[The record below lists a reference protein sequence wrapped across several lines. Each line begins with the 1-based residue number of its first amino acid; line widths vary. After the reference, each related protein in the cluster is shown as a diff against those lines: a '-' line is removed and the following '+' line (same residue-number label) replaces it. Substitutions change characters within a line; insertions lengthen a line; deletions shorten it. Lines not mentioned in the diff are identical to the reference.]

1 VDLRSQPTRGAGPL
15 RPPLDTRR
23 LWVTERGVGTALIYA
38 ALIASAVAFLFPI
51 VIMLL
56 DAIKPTPMITQTP
69 PVWRFP
75 PTLEHFHN
83 VLDIPSYPFGSYFRN
98 SVVVAV
104 VSTGITLIAGFL
116 AAYSMARYDTGGR
129 NFDFWILSTRMLPPA
144 VLLVPMYV
152 FFNHF
157 HLIDTVWALI
167 IVYMTVNVPLCA
179 WVLRSFIREIP
190 LELEESAQIDGAHLW
205 QVLLRI
211 VLPLAAPGLAAV
223 AVLSFIA
230 CWNEFFFALIF
241 TQANAVTLTKG
252 TAAFVGAYETQW
264 GEIAAATGI
273 GMIPPLMLGFAVQ
286 RYLVRGLS
294 LGAIKG

>member
-1 VDLRSQPTRGAGPL
+1 MQATLPRTAPAPRPRRRGP
-15 RPPLDTRR
+15 R
-23 LWVTERGVGTALIYA
+23 LGLAVTYLVL
-38 ALIASAVAFLFPI
+38 LVAIVFTLFPI
-51 VIMLL
+51 VVMLL
-56 DAIKPTPMITQTP
+56 DAIKPTPLITQTP
-69 PVWRFP
+69 PVWSFT

-83 VLDIPSYPFGSYFRN
+83 VLQIPSYPFGTYFRN
-98 SVVVAV
+98 SVVIAS
-104 VSTGITLIAGFL
+104 VSTAITLLASFL

-129 NFDFWILSTRMLPPA
+129 NFDFWILGTRMLPPA
-144 VLLVPMYV
+144 ALLIPMYV
-152 FFNHF
+152 FFNTF

-167 IVYMTVNVPLCA
+167 IVYMTVNIPLCV

-190 LELEESAQIDGAHLW
+190 FELEESAQIDGGHVW
-205 QVLLRI
+205 QILLRI
-211 VLPLAAPGLAAV
+211 IFPLTAPGLAAV

-241 TQANAVTLTKG
+241 TQINAVTLTKG

-273 GMIPPLMLGFAVQ
+273 GMIPPMLLGFAVQ

>member
-1 VDLRSQPTRGAGPL
+1 MEATVARSRTARQRQRSA
-15 RPPLDTRR
+15 R
-23 LWVTERGVGTALIYA
+23 LNPSLIPIYA
-38 ALIASAVAFLFPI
+38 VLLVAIVLALFPI
-51 VIMLL
+51 VVMML
-56 DAIKPTPMITQTP
+56 DSIKPTPLITATP
-69 PVWRFP
+69 PVWNFT

-83 VLDIPSYPFGSYFRN
+83 VLAIPSYPFGTYFGN
-98 SVVVAV
+98 SVIIAS
-104 VSTGITLIAGFL
+104 VSTAITLVASFL
-116 AAYSMARYDTGGR
+116 AAYSLARHDTGGR

-144 VLLVPMYV
+144 ALLIPMYV
-152 FFNHF
+152 FFNNF

-167 IVYMTVNVPLCA
+167 IVYMTFNIPLCV

-190 LELEESAQIDGAHLW
+190 YELEESAQIDGAPLW
-205 QVLLRI
+205 QILLRI
-211 VLPLAAPGLAAV
+211 IFPLTAPGLASV

-241 TQANAVTLTKG
+241 TQINAVTLTKG

-273 GMIPPLMLGFAVQ
+273 GMIPPMLLGFAVQ

-294 LGAIKG
+294 LGAVKG

>member
-1 VDLRSQPTRGAGPL
+1 MARAPRPHLIGP
-15 RPPLDTRR
+15 R
-23 LWVTERGVGTALIYA
+23 LGLALTYFV
-38 ALIASAVAFLFPI
+38 LLVAIVFTVFPI
-51 VIMLL
+51 VVMLL
-56 DAIKPTPMITQTP
+56 DAIKPTPLITQTP
-69 PVWRFP
+69 PVWTFS
-75 PTLEHFHN
+75 PTAEHFHN
-83 VLDIPSYPFGSYFRN
+83 VLQIPSYPFGAYFRN
-98 SVVVAV
+98 SVVVAS
-104 VSTGITLIAGFL
+104 VSTAVTLLASFL

-129 NFDFWILSTRMLPPA
+129 NFDFWILGTRMLPPA
-144 VLLVPMYV
+144 ALLIPMYV
-152 FFNHF
+152 LFNTF

-167 IVYMTVNVPLCA
+167 IVYMTVNIPLCV

-190 LELEESAQIDGAHLW
+190 FELEESAQIDGAHVW
-205 QVLLRI
+205 QILLRI
-211 VLPLAAPGLAAV
+211 IFPLTAPGLAAV

-241 TQANAVTLTKG
+241 TQINAVTLTKG

-273 GMIPPLMLGFAVQ
+273 GMIPPMLLGFAVQ

>member
-1 VDLRSQPTRGAGPL
+1 MVKRSSLLQASLPRT
-15 RPPLDTRR
+15 
-23 LWVTERGVGTALIYA
+23 
-38 ALIASAVAFLFPI
+38 ASAPRPRLIGPRLGLVSTYLVLLVAIVFTVFPI
-51 VIMLL
+51 VVMLL
-56 DAIKPTPMITQTP
+56 DAIKPTPLITQTP
-69 PVWRFP
+69 PVWTFP
-75 PTLEHFHN
+75 PTPEHFHN
-83 VLDIPSYPFGSYFRN
+83 VLQIQSYPFGAYFRN
-98 SVVVAV
+98 SVVVAS
-104 VSTGITLIAGFL
+104 VSTAVTLLASFL

-129 NFDFWILSTRMLPPA
+129 NFDFWILGTRMLPPA
-144 VLLVPMYV
+144 ALLIPMYV
-152 FFNHF
+152 LFNTF

-167 IVYMTVNVPLCA
+167 IVYMTVNIPLCV

-190 LELEESAQIDGAHLW
+190 FELEESAQIDGAHVW
-205 QVLLRI
+205 QILLRI
-211 VLPLAAPGLAAV
+211 IFPLTAPGLAAV

-241 TQANAVTLTKG
+241 TQINAVTLTKG

-273 GMIPPLMLGFAVQ
+273 GMIPPMLLGFAVQ